1 MESPS
6 CLNHRNVF
14 RLVLNNYLLTFY
26 VSVLP
31 RLSNLEKLR
40 MLVSPN
46 TPSIAKHLFVKQ
58 RHFIFWK
65 KDSTLALCLH
75 YIQAVTILHLCIS
88 RHLCKDSRSLPKR
101 TKTEQKQ
108 MGEGRELAVWW
119 AGIPGISLN
128 LSLQRHTKGKAN
140 SQAQDPQLS
149 QTHTGSTT
157 STAHL
162 QGRPNCGIR
171 QQGQT
176 DSTLTKRL
184 HLQIR
189 VLSRSL
195 PLPAPQNSPP
205 GVGSLPASPGCP
217 QPPTRG
223 SFPLADSVSRAVVTS
238 TRAASPLREQK

>member
-6 CLNHRNVF
+6 RLNHRNMF

-40 MLVSPN
+40 MLISPN

-58 RHFIFWK
+58 KHFIFWK
-65 KDSTLALCLH
+65 KNSTLALCLH
-75 YIQAVTILHLCIS
+75 YIQPVTTLHLCIS
-88 RHLCKDSRSLPKR
+88 HHLCKDSRSLPKKH
-101 TKTEQKQ
+101 TQ
-108 MGEGRELAVWW
+108 MGEGRELAVWST
-119 AGIPGISLN
+119 GIPGISLN
-128 LSLQRHTKGKAN
+128 LSLQRHTRGKAN

-149 QTHTGSTT
+149 QTHTDSTT
-157 STAHL
+157 STAQL
-162 QGRPNCGIR
+162 QGRPNCGVR

-176 DSTLTKRL
+176 DSTLAKRL
-184 HLQIR
+184 HLQIQ

-195 PLPAPQNSPP
+195 LLPAPQNSPP
-205 GVGSLPASPGCP
+205 GAGSLPASPGCP